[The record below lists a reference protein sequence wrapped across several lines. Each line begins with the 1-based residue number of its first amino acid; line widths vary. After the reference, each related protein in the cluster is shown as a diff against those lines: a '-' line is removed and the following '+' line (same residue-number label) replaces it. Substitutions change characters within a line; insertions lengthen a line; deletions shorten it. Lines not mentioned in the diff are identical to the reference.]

1 MYKTYRFS
9 LFALIWNI
17 LGYAIA
23 TLAVFVLVA
32 YFSEVKIAI
41 VIAAILALLIILSML
56 KDLKTKVIISDDNLE
71 IHYHNEIYN
80 YDLKKIDYKSKMVN
94 NDQNTLYITDSQ
106 EKMQEFDLSLL
117 GRIKFEC
124 LLEDLSELTNKDKV
138 IKIAT
143 TKR

>member
-9 LFALIWNI
+9 LFALIWNT
-17 LGYAIA
+17 LGYTMAI
-23 TLAVFVLVA
+23 LAIFVLVT
-32 YFSEVKIAI
+32 YFWEVKIAI
-41 VIAAILALLIILSML
+41 AVSVIIALLIILSMF

-71 IHYHNEIYN
+71 LHYHKEIYN
-80 YDLKKIDYKSKMVN
+80 YKLKKIDYKAKMVN
-94 NDQNTLYITDSQ
+94 NDQNILYITDDQ
-106 EKMQEFDLSLL
+106 GKVKEFDLSLL

-124 LLEDLSELTNKDKV
+124 LLNDLNELTNKDKV